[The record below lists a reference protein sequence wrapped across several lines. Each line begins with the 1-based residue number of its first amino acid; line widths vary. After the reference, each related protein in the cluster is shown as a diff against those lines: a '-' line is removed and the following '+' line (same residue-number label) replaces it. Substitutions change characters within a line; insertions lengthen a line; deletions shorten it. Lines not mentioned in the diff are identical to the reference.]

1 MLLTGTVQAFF
12 FSTFFISNSEDEI
25 TNYMIK
31 NGAPYKNRSVF
42 FLDFNYKGAD
52 VGILTR

>member
-1 MLLTGTVQAFF
+1 MLLTGTVLAFF